1 MLCSAAATFTAS
13 INCRKELNTAKT
25 RTLSSAGCVC
35 GKPTAE
41 PGRGNGKSSNPAI
54 QSLSTAQHLNL
65 CKFAEYLSRF
75 LRVQCPRLN
84 KPRLLV
90 GRTGF
95 LEGDFQNTESRS
107 FDLLTVRLG
116 IA

>member
-54 QSLSTAQHLNL
+54 QSLSTPQHLNL
-65 CKFAEYLSRF
+65 CTFAEYLSLF
-75 LRVQCPRLN
+75 CASNVQKFPPDLARE
-84 KPRLLV
+84 PDSQPG
-90 GRTGF
+90 GRMSCFQT
-95 LEGDFQNTESRS
+95 LEG
-107 FDLLTVRLG
+107 FDG
-116 IA
+116 PAA